1 MNVRD
6 ICHIIEQLSP
16 LSYQESYDNS
26 GLLVGSPDSPVNGIL
41 LSIDVTPD
49 VIDDALKQ
57 GANLIIAHHPVI
69 FGGIKRLTGSNYTER
84 TVIKAIKNGIA
95 IYCAHT
101 NLDSIWNGV
110 SMQIAKRLE
119 LDNLKILS
127 PATDQLVKLTTFVPN
142 KKAEEVRLAMFK
154 AGAGQIGD
162 YDQCS
167 YNIDGKGTF
176 RAASNTNPYVGER
189 GELHIEP
196 EIRIEVIV
204 LKPILSEVIQSM
216 INAHPY
222 EEVAYDIYPLLNS
235 NPRAGLGMVGNL
247 KEPYVELDFLR
258 KVKQIFKADCIR
270 HTALLGKEIKKV
282 AFCGGSGASLLTKA
296 ISAKADV
303 FITADMKYHQFFD
316 ADGKILVAD
325 IGHFESEQFTVEIF
339 YDYLTKKLPNFAI
352 RKSKVKTNPI
362 NYL

>member
-1 MNVRD
+1 MTVRE
-6 ICHIIEQLSP
+6 ICHIIEQLYP

-41 LSIDVTPD
+41 LTIDVTPD

-57 GANLIIAHHPVI
+57 GTNLIIAHHPVI
-69 FGGIKRLTGSNYTER
+69 FGGIKRLIGSNYTER

-110 SMQIAKRLE
+110 SMEIAKRLE

-142 KKAEEVRLAMFK
+142 KKAEAVRLAMFN

-167 YNIDGKGTF
+167 FNLEGKGTF
-176 RAASNTNPYVGER
+176 RAGSETNPYVGNQ
-189 GELHIEP
+189 GELHFEP
-196 EIRIEVIV
+196 ETRIEVIV
-204 LKPILSEVIQSM
+204 PKPILPKVIQSM
-216 INAHPY
+216 VDSHPY
-222 EEVAYDIYPLLNS
+222 EEVAYDIYPLHNN

-247 KEPYVELDFLR
+247 TKPYEELDFLK
-258 KVKQIFKADCIR
+258 KVKQIFKTGCIR
-270 HTALLGKEIKKV
+270 HTELTGKEIRKV
-282 AFCGGSGASLLTKA
+282 AFCGGSGASLLPKA
-296 ISAKADV
+296 LSAKADI

-325 IGHFESEQFTVEIF
+325 IGHFESEQFTVDIF

>member
-1 MNVRD
+1 MTVRE
-6 ICHIIEQLSP
+6 ICHIIEQLYP

-41 LSIDVTPD
+41 LTIDVTPD
-49 VIDDALKQ
+49 VIDDALKKDT
-57 GANLIIAHHPVI
+57 NLIIAHHPVI
-69 FGGIKRLTGSNYTER
+69 FGGIKRLIGSSYTER

-110 SMQIAKRLE
+110 SMEIAKRLE
-119 LDNLKILS
+119 LNNLQILS
-127 PATDQLVKLTTFVPN
+127 PATEQLVKLTTFVPN
-142 KKAEEVRLAMFK
+142 QKAQEVRLAMFN

-167 YNIDGKGTF
+167 FNLEGNGTF
-176 RAASNTNPYVGER
+176 RAGSETNPYVGSQ
-189 GELHIEP
+189 GELHFEP
-196 EIRIEVIV
+196 ETRIEVIV
-204 LKPILSEVIQSM
+204 PKPILSKVIQSM
-216 INAHPY
+216 VDAHPY
-222 EEVAYDIYPLLNS
+222 EEVAYDIYPLLND

-247 KEPYVELDFLR
+247 KKPYGELDFLK
-258 KVKQIFKADCIR
+258 KVKQIFKAGCIR
-270 HTALLGKEIKKV
+270 HTALMGKEIQKV
-282 AFCGGSGASLLTKA
+282 AFCGGSGASLLSKA
-296 ISAKADV
+296 LSIKADA

-325 IGHFESEQFTVEIF
+325 IGHFESEQFTVDIF

-352 RKSKVKTNPI
+352 LKSKVKTNPI